1 MQQIKKKFENPT
13 FSAIAP
19 ENDFIA
25 NLPKTSK
32 ADNIVKCEA
41 CTLLGSNLDDIIIVV
56 NVIVVIIPAKS

>member
-1 MQQIKKKFENPT
+1 MQQIKKKVENPT

-32 ADNIVKCEA
+32 IVTNDGQSPFASFFTTGWFEPEPS
-41 CTLLGSNLDDIIIVV
+41 G
-56 NVIVVIIPAKS
+56 